1 VPATDSTGLDVRGGI
16 RFRITT
22 VATLAVTIV
31 LVVTGV
37 ALLASQRRILTNN
50 LDEILQTENA
60 AIEHDHDTGSLV
72 DPIVDQGD
80 EDAIAQVVDGSGQV
94 VASTP
99 NLQDHPPLDPPRPGA
114 TSFRT
119 VALTLDEG
127 RYRLMSRS
135 VGGVVI
141 HTGTPIDD
149 VEDSVTALRRGLLV
163 AIPVVV
169 AILGLL
175 VWWLVGRT
183 LRPVE
188 VIRSQVASIT
198 GASLDRRVSEP
209 GSDDEIARLA
219 RTMNSML
226 DRVEDASRRQQEFVA
241 DASHELRTPLTR
253 MQAELEVDLAHPE
266 TADLPATHRSVLDE
280 VTALH
285 RLVDDLLRLAR
296 SDAGDGVVHPRLVD
310 IDQLLLAEADRLRM
324 GSDAHID
331 TSRVT
336 ACQVTGDPAE
346 LVRAVR
352 NLCDNAVRHAA
363 STVTLRCEAHDGVVE
378 IGVADDGPGV
388 PEDQRA
394 RVFERFSRIDRSR
407 AAASGGTGL
416 GLPIT
421 LDIIRRHGG
430 SIVITD
436 ADGGGA
442 AVTVS
447 LPVADGDS

>member
-1 VPATDSTGLDVRGGI
+1 M
-16 RFRITT
+16 
-22 VATLAVTIV
+22 ATLAVTIV

-80 EDAIAQVVDGSGQV
+80 EDAIAQVVDGSGHV

-99 NLQDHPPLDPPRPGA
+99 NLQDQPPLDPPRPGA

-296 SDAGDGVVHPRLVD
+296 SDAGDGVVHPRLID
-310 IDQLLLAEADRLRM
+310 IDQLLLAEADRLRVAC
-324 GSDAHID
+324 DAHID
-331 TSRVT
+331 TSRIT
-336 ACQVTGDPAE
+336 ACQISGDPAE

-363 STVTLRCEAHDGVVE
+363 STVTLRCEAHKGVVE

-407 AAASGGTGL
+407 GAASGGTGL